1 MGARLDRSHRHGTAE
16 PARCY
21 PGMTFIIG
29 RTLAAALMA
38 SVLLAACAHT
48 TAKVNTSGSE
58 RGYSSNGEVGVGLP
72 F

>member
-1 MGARLDRSHRHGTAE
+1 
-16 PARCY
+16 
-21 PGMTFIIG
+21 MTFIIG

-58 RGYSSNGEVGVGLP
+58 RGYSSNGEVRVGLP